1 MSLSH
6 PRATKSMLPPTTP
19 FPALLQTAACRVRPL
34 EYLEWCRRHLGSRFT
49 VRAVDMPPLVFLAD
63 PDDIRAL
70 ITSPLNVLHP
80 GRGAAVTE
88 PLFGARSFMLLE
100 EDERTLGRQAI
111 VPAFHRERVAAQSD
125 VITELVRASVGSW
138 PLDAPV
144 ALYPFLRTLTLTVM
158 LRMVCGGAG
167 AAADEL
173 KEALISMLSVTAGLV
188 LQAPRLR
195 RLPGWRRIW
204 SQFVKDRETVDEL
217 IAGLVARRSD
227 RIGHEWG
234 DMLDMLL
241 DARRLDGS
249 PMTASELRDNLI
261 AVIVAGHET
270 TAAALAWAMQLIAHH
285 PKSQDRLAAEA
296 DAGESE
302 DYLHATVNEVLRH
315 RPVFLFSAP
324 RAVVEPVEI
333 GGWTYAPPAHLLG
346 CIYLMHHDPALFPDP
361 QAFRPE
367 RFLESNAAA
376 RTWLPWGG
384 GRQRCP
390 GRHLAL
396 LQLRTVLRSV
406 VSTLRVESAARR
418 IERACWRSV
427 IVTPRGGSTVVLRKR
442 HSTPTASGQCVVL
455 SSKSS
460 ARDAQ
465 IQR

>member
-1 MSLSH
+1 MPLSH
-6 PRATKSMLPPTTP
+6 PRATKAVLPATTP
-19 FPALLQTAACRVRPL
+19 FPALIQTAACRARPL
-34 EYLEWCRRHLGSRFT
+34 EYLEWCRRQLGPTFT
-49 VRAVDMPPLVFLAD
+49 IRALDMPPLVFLSD

-70 ITSPLNVLHP
+70 VAAPLNVLHP
-80 GRGAAVTE
+80 GRGAVVTE
-88 PLFGARSFMLLE
+88 PLFGARSFILLE
-100 EDERTLGRQAI
+100 EDERIRGRQAI
-111 VPAFHRERVAAQSD
+111 MPAFHRHRVAAHSAM
-125 VITELVRASVGSW
+125 ITEMVRASVTSW

-144 ALYPFLRTLTLTVM
+144 ALHPFLRVLTLTAM
-158 LRMVCGGAG
+158 LRMVCGGDG

-173 KEALISMLSVTAGLV
+173 KEPLLSMLSVTASLV

-195 RLPGWRRIW
+195 SLPGWRRIW
-204 SQFVKDRETVDEL
+204 SQFIRDRERVDEL
-217 IAGLVARRSD
+217 IWGLVARRRGRAGD
-227 RIGHEWG
+227 GRG

-249 PMTASELRDNLI
+249 LMTASELRDNVV

-270 TAAALAWAMQLIAHH
+270 TAAALAWAMQLLAHH
-285 PKSQDRLAAEA
+285 PKIQERLAAEA

-324 RAVVEPVEI
+324 RAVVDPVEI

-346 CIYLMHHDPALFPDP
+346 CIYLMHHNPALFPNP

-367 RFLESNAAA
+367 RFLASRAPA

-384 GRQRCP
+384 GQQRCP

-396 LQLRTVLRSV
+396 LQLRTVLRVV
-406 VSTLRVESAARR
+406 VSTFRVESAGRR

-427 IVTPRGGSTVVLRKR
+427 IVTPHGGSTVVLRKR
-442 HSTPTASGQCVVL
+442 HSSLTHTGRCIVL

-465 IQR
+465 IQH